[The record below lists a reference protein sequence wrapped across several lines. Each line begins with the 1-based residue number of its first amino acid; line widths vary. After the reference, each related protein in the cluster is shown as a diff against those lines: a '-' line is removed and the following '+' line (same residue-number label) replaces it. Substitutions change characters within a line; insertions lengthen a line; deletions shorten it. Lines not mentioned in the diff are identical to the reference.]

1 MEQEIREDGLCT
13 DNKEKTVRQSNCQER
28 LHKRN
33 DQRTY
38 GNLWI
43 WTLMKDKTIMEFLDE
58 GKTSQMI
65 TCLGKLKLKIYWAF
79 DNNRH
84 QIEAEMT
91 KQYQRCKMKSKN

>member
-1 MEQEIREDGLCT
+1 MH
-13 DNKEKTVRQSNCQER
+13 RQQRGHCEQER

-65 TCLGKLKLKIYWAF
+65 SCLGKWKLKIYWAF